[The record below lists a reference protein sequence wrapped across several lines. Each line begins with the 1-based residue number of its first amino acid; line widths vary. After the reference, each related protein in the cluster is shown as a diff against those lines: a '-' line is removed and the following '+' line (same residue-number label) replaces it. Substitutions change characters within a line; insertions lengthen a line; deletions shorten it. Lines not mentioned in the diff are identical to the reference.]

1 MAPLNS
7 GVRCHGEYA
16 VDGNGGYAVGW
27 ITLSFINAALAQTK
41 NRDGALWWL
50 GSLLLGPIA
59 TFLIAVLH
67 PLERTKP
74 TRTEGDAND
83 I

>member
-1 MAPLNS
+1 M
-7 GVRCHGEYA
+7 
-16 VDGNGGYAVGW
+16 DGNGGYAVGW

-50 GSLLLGPIA
+50 ESLLLGPIS

-67 PLERTKP
+67 PLERPGQPPIK
-74 TRTEGDAND
+74 GDAND
-83 I
+83 N

>member
-1 MAPLNS
+1 M
-7 GVRCHGEYA
+7 VGE
-16 VDGNGGYAVGW
+16 YAVGW

-50 GSLLLGPIA
+50 SSLFIGPIA

-67 PLERTKP
+67 PLGSAEPSRPKQ
-74 TRTEGDAND
+74 A
-83 I
+83 

>member
-1 MAPLNS
+1 M
-7 GVRCHGEYA
+7 
-16 VDGNGGYAVGW
+16 DGNGGYAVGW

-50 GSLLLGPIA
+50 SSLFIGPVA

-67 PLERTKP
+67 PLEPRDATRTKERQDD
-74 TRTEGDAND
+74 T
-83 I
+83 